1 MLINMDRAPH
11 VILFSLQFFYF
22 KSKPCGHSKDI
33 INEQAN
39 SSHSDPRL
47 PVKCSSP
54 FLYVFL
60 FFCVLLS
67 SLCDGTAD
75 AGFLLLLLLKKRL
88 YSTTSCLCI
97 VYLLSLCAQTV
108 RERSGWASM
117 CLKYVSVVHWSLK
130 ERGVCLAA
138 TPKDCHK
145 AINTPHPHTQMMSAF
160 IRSVVIRPL
169 GACEAAAVPVFV
181 SAPNDWDTD
190 RESDEG
196 CRSSISSPA
205 FSHDAEKQL

>member
-1 MLINMDRAPH
+1 MFQSFLVCFPLLLYVVVFFVRWHCWCWIPIIIIIIIKEETLQYDRA
-11 VILFSLQFFYF
+11 
-22 KSKPCGHSKDI
+22 
-33 INEQAN
+33 
-39 SSHSDPRL
+39 
-47 PVKCSSP
+47 
-54 FLYVFL
+54 
-60 FFCVLLS
+60 
-67 SLCDGTAD
+67 
-75 AGFLLLLLLKKRL
+75 
-88 YSTTSCLCI
+88 CLCL
-97 VYLLSLCAQTV
+97 VSLRSLCAQTV
-108 RERSGWASM
+108 GERSGWASM

-130 ERGVCLAA
+130 QRGVCLAA

-145 AINTPHPHTQMMSAF
+145 AINTPHTHPPTHTQMMGAF

-205 FSHDAEKQL
+205 FSHDAEKRS